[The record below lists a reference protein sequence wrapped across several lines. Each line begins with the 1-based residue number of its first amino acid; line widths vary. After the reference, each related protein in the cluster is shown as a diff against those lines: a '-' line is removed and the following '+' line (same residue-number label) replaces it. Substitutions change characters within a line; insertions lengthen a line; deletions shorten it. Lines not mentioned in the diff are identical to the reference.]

1 MVSRRRASQIL
12 EARDDSEGL
21 SAGYSDHM
29 PKDDRSVRLA
39 ASRVVVGS
47 LAAVFVVAIA
57 GCARARPAADAA
69 RVSCDQSLLVDWAD
83 GLIDRGYRSTC
94 YRAAI
99 ASLTKART
107 LEADELRAELATSRA
122 GLVPADQRGR
132 PGAPHDPCPS
142 LDPVA
147 PCPKSLSAFKNAAPI
162 RVSGDVN
169 ARRLIPDGGNYP
181 TCAFRQNSDML
192 TFSSG
197 QLQLGRHA
205 AVGVTITMPHVHP
218 FGSYSATTPKVAYGR
233 TPVQVGVSLDRGR
246 PLLNK
251 LYLAQSGTVSIRYA
265 NGLGQRG
272 RYAFVVGHVRATL
285 VDHQSGKSVRLDGT
299 WICSAEPVANG
310 PR

>member
-1 MVSRRRASQIL
+1 
-12 EARDDSEGL
+12 
-21 SAGYSDHM
+21 M
-29 PKDDRSVRLA
+29 PKDDRRVRLA

-47 LAAVFVVAIA
+47 LAAVFVVVIA
-57 GCARARPAADAA
+57 GCGRARPAADAA
-69 RVSCDQSLLVDWAD
+69 RVSCDQRLLTDWTD
-83 GLIDRGYRSTC
+83 GLIDRAYRSAC

-99 ASLTKART
+99 ASLTEART
-107 LEADELRAELATSRA
+107 LEADELRAELAASRS
-122 GLVPADQRGR
+122 GFVPADQRGR
-132 PGAPHDPCPS
+132 AGAPRDPCPS

-147 PCPKSLSAFKNAAPI
+147 PCPESLSAFKNTAPI

-169 ARRLIPDGGNYP
+169 ARRLIPGGGNYP
-181 TCAFRQNSDML
+181 TCGFRQNSDTL
-192 TFSSG
+192 IFSSG
-197 QLQLGRHA
+197 QLQLGRRA

-218 FGSYSATTPKVAYGR
+218 LGSYSATTPKVAYGR

-251 LYLAQSGTVSIRYA
+251 LYLAQSGTMSIRYA

-285 VDHQSGKSVRLDGT
+285 VDHQSRKRIRLDGT

-310 PR
+310 PS